1 MDQMDQTEQEKSLV
15 GYQVVLNPKMSG
27 MYIDPSNDFTLSFFD
42 KGKDRIIVT
51 DKMDV
56 TFIRKNISAGILF
69 VYDKKKDVSLKY
81 GGVANKDVSRQSIVK
96 APKKIDQ
103 QDDRY
108 IKVINR
114 NIEDLIIQDIRT
126 IKDLPTLERIM
137 ELEQSGNNPSSQ
149 SRGGV
154 IDAIANQIQTL
165 PVTQRVG
172 VAKETKKDKEEVV
185 VK

>member
-1 MDQMDQTEQEKSLV
+1 MDQMDQEKSLV
-15 GYQVVLNPKMSG
+15 GCQVVLNPKMSG

-42 KGKDRIIVT
+42 KGQDRITVT
-51 DKMDV
+51 DKMDA
-56 TFIRKNISAGILF
+56 TFIRKNINAGILF
-69 VYDKKKDVSLKY
+69 VYQKNKDVSLKY
-81 GGVANKDVSRQSIVK
+81 GGVANKDVSRQPIVK

-137 ELEQSGNNPSSQ
+137 ELERGGNNPSSQ
-149 SRGGV
+149 SRGGI
-154 IDAIANQIQTL
+154 IDAITDQIHTL

-172 VAKETKKDKEEVV
+172 VAKKDEKDDEEVI